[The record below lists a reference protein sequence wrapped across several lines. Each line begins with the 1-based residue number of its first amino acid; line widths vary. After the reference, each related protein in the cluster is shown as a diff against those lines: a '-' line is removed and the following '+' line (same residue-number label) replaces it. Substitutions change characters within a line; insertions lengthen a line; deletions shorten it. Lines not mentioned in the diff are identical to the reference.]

1 MANIKIF
8 VKDEEIEALIGLT
21 VEEKGV
27 IWDN

>member
-1 MANIKIF
+1 MRYFDHFASGENF
-8 VKDEEIEALIGLT
+8 EVKFGLT